1 MIPLQASAIAAIVGG
16 TLHGQ
21 DLLVTEPPVLNSAD
35 AVPGSL
41 FLALKGENVDG
52 HDFAADAFSHGAVVA
67 LVTKAISGNYI
78 IVDDVTRALGALA
91 HHVRKELKNLS
102 VAGITG

>member
-16 TLHGQ
+16 TFHGQ

-41 FLALKGENVDG
+41 FLAFKARRLPETTLLSMMLRELWG
-52 HDFAADAFSHGAVVA
+52 HLPITFAKS
-67 LVTKAISGNYI
+67 
-78 IVDDVTRALGALA
+78 
-91 HHVRKELKNLS
+91 
-102 VAGITG
+102 

>member
-1 MIPLQASAIAAIVGG
+1 MIPLQASAIAVIVGG

-21 DLLVTEPPVLNSAD
+21 DLPVTEPPVFNSAD

-41 FLALKGENVDG
+41 FLAFKGENVDG

-67 LVTKAISGNYI
+67 LVSKAIAGNYI

-91 HHVRKELKNLS
+91 HHVRKERKNL
-102 VAGITG
+102 